1 MTTRSPN
8 GKRAFAFP
16 GFRWLWS
23 GQLVGLLG
31 DQLFPIAM
39 VAVLSHRDETP
50 MSLGVVFG
58 ARFLGLSLL
67 IVAAGVVAD
76 RLSRVQLLMVSDAIR
91 AAAILG
97 LLAMGLDA
105 PLWVLAVMTFIMGA
119 GEAIFEPAY
128 DSFIPELVA
137 DPALASANASSNV
150 LRGTGQFAGPALGAV
165 VVTEF
170 GVNAALTI
178 DAATFVV
185 STLAVLIAGR
195 HRLEVLAESRGDKPV
210 SMVREAL
217 DGLRVVIDLKWPGVL
232 ELMALVHVLLA
243 VGPWMVLLPFVAAE
257 GGGNLYGYGATLSA
271 FAVGGGLAGAPLAGA
286 IVDRLRRPGTWA
298 VVAIGLFSLACFALA
313 GGMPW
318 YFVLGMSFVA
328 GAGTQFFDVVTRTA
342 IQRQVPR
349 SHLGR
354 VFAIDFFA
362 SFAAMPAG
370 QLLAGFV
377 VSSPEQARF
386 AMAISGFVVVV
397 ISSLVLLSPAVRR
410 LSRDLTAGS

>member
-1 MTTRSPN
+1 
-8 GKRAFAFP
+8 
-16 GFRWLWS
+16 
-23 GQLVGLLG
+23 
-31 DQLFPIAM
+31 
-39 VAVLSHRDETP
+39 
-50 MSLGVVFG
+50 
-58 ARFLGLSLL
+58 
-67 IVAAGVVAD
+67 
-76 RLSRVQLLMVSDAIR
+76 
-91 AAAILG
+91 
-97 LLAMGLDA
+97 
-105 PLWVLAVMTFIMGA
+105 MTFIMGA

-271 FAVGGGLAGAPLAGA
+271 FAVGGVWLVPPSPVRSWIDFEGPGPGLSWQSG
-286 IVDRLRRPGTWA
+286 
-298 VVAIGLFSLACFALA
+298 FS
-313 GGMPW
+313 
-318 YFVLGMSFVA
+318 
-328 GAGTQFFDVVTRTA
+328 
-342 IQRQVPR
+342 R
-349 SHLGR
+349 SHASPWLVGCLG
-354 VFAIDFFA
+354 
-362 SFAAMPAG
+362 
-370 QLLAGFV
+370 
-377 VSSPEQARF
+377 
-386 AMAISGFVVVV
+386 
-397 ISSLVLLSPAVRR
+397 ISSWA
-410 LSRDLTAGS
+410 